1 MIFNVDRNYGPMIE
15 GPLFSWTLGVVAQPA
30 RNQQTTPTTMYTAQ
44 SLRAACDAPDS
55 LFARSN
61 EELLH
66 LVHKEFPQEVDR
78 LRRAYSI
85 RDGPWTP
92 PSTPS
97 PSYILYQKDYDE
109 VNRTLVGFLALRWI
123 HTGQYEAF
131 IGSQPAESQLTRTSF
146 DWIRKYYAQVI
157 TDADSLYTLIT
168 SIIIND
174 LGKDPQLASDCCKQT
189 GVDISAL
196 NHDAILLEAC
206 KAGLVPSLIKL
217 SHQGRSDICRAIE
230 LGATFNF
237 GQLAQA
243 ENAPAC
249 LTSLLRMKGHDRS
262 FRIRFMEQLLDIAGA
277 AGHMDWTC
285 AKKLIQPIF
294 ESYRN
299 VFDACQGVI
308 TGTMTVRSG
317 YDLVLIRRAEL
328 LRDQNV
334 RVYRVEDKLEDR
346 ALIRLL
352 CMGNVTT
359 RDKAFLY
366 ENAWRALEDP
376 VREALMNSLNLD
388 GRRSEPAVQPT
399 YMPALL
405 GRIKDENALICT
417 LHYLAKVMSATDVRD
432 PSAVVI
438 ERSVYTVLKQ
448 VIESKEF
455 QKDPSIL
462 ERVDVPD
469 GVVTLTTASL

>member
-1 MIFNVDRNYGPMIE
+1 MC
-15 GPLFSWTLGVVAQPA
+15 A
-30 RNQQTTPTTMYTAQ
+30 AQ

-55 LFARSN
+55 LFARSD
-61 EELLH
+61 EELLR
-66 LVHKEFPQEVDR
+66 LAYKEFPKEIDR

-92 PSTPS
+92 PKTPS
-97 PSYILYQKDYDE
+97 PSYILYKIDYDE

-131 IGSQPAESQLTRTSF
+131 IGSQPVETQLPRASF
-146 DWIRKYYAQVI
+146 NWIRNFYAQVVV
-157 TDADSLYTLIT
+157 DADVLYTLIT

-174 LGKDPQLASDCCKQT
+174 LGKDPQLASDCCAQT
-189 GVDISAL
+189 GVDISTL
-196 NHDAILLEAC
+196 NHDAVLLEAC
-206 KAGLVPSLIKL
+206 KAGLVPALVQL
-217 SHQGRSDICRAIE
+217 SHQGRIDICRAIE

-249 LTSLLRMKGHDRS
+249 LIGLIRLKDHDRS
-262 FRIRFMEQLLDIAGA
+262 FRLRFMEQLLDIAGA
-277 AGHMDWTC
+277 AGHMNWTC

-308 TGTMTVRSG
+308 AGTLTVRSG

-328 LRDQNV
+328 LRDLDV
-334 RVYRVEDKLEDR
+334 RVYHVEDQLEDR
-346 ALIRLL
+346 ALVRLL

-359 RDKAFLY
+359 RDMAFLY
-366 ENAWRALEDP
+366 EDAWRALEDQ
-376 VREALMNSLNLD
+376 VRDALVNGLNLD
-388 GRRSEPAVQPT
+388 GQRSDPAVQPT

-405 GRIKDENALICT
+405 SRITDEKSLVCT
-417 LHYLAKVMSATDVRD
+417 LHYLAKVLNATDVGD

-462 ERVDVPD
+462 ESVDVPD

>member
-1 MIFNVDRNYGPMIE
+1 
-15 GPLFSWTLGVVAQPA
+15 
-30 RNQQTTPTTMYTAQ
+30 
-44 SLRAACDAPDS
+44 
-55 LFARSN
+55 
-61 EELLH
+61 
-66 LVHKEFPQEVDR
+66 
-78 LRRAYSI
+78 
-85 RDGPWTP
+85 
-92 PSTPS
+92 
-97 PSYILYQKDYDE
+97 LYKKDYDE
-109 VNRTLVGFLALRWI
+109 VNRTLVGFLALRRI
-123 HTGQYEAF
+123 HTDQYEAF
-131 IGSQPAESQLTRTSF
+131 IISQPVEAQLTRASF
-146 DWIRKYYAQVI
+146 DWIRHFYEQTT
-157 TDADSLYTLIT
+157 TDADVLYTLIT

-174 LGKDPQLASDCCKQT
+174 LGKDPQLASDCCAQT
-189 GVDISAL
+189 GVDISSL
-196 NHDAILLEAC
+196 NHDAVLLEAC
-206 KAGLVPSLIKL
+206 KAGLVPSLAQL
-217 SHQGRSDICRAIE
+217 SNQGKTDICRAIE

-249 LTSLLRMKGHDRS
+249 LTGLLRMKGHDRS
-262 FRIRFMEQLLDIAGA
+262 FQLRFMEQLLDIAGA
-277 AGHMDWTC
+277 AGHMDWMC

-308 TGTMTVRSG
+308 AGTLTVRSG

-328 LRDQNV
+328 LRDLDV
-334 RVYRVEDKLEDR
+334 RVYHVEDRLEDR
-346 ALIRLL
+346 ALVRLL

-366 ENAWRALEDP
+366 EDAWHALEDP
-376 VREALMNSLNLD
+376 IRDALVKSLNLD
-388 GRRSEPAVQPT
+388 GGRGNPAVQPT
-399 YMPALL
+399 YMPALFS
-405 GRIKDENALICT
+405 RIKDVNSLVCT
-417 LHYLAKVMSATDVRD
+417 MHYLARVMGATDVGD

-462 ERVDVPD
+462 KRVDVPD